1 MTFNTE
7 LWNTQTPGAAGG
19 YEIERSLRFNSADSA
34 YLNRTPST
42 AGNRKTWTWS
52 GWVKRSKSATQ
63 GLFGSVNAATQQRFE
78 FISDKLYWVWSQGTA
93 WLNTDAVFR
102 DYSAWYHIVLTS
114 DTDNSIAADRIKIYV
129 NGVRYTLSGNTV
141 SSGEQWD
148 INTTVQ
154 HRIGTFNDGGSG
166 NDWFDG
172 YLADIHFIDGQALD
186 PTDFGEFDDNGV
198 WQPIAYAGTY
208 GTNGFFLSFSDNSSA
223 SALGTD
229 DSGNGNDWTVN
240 NISVASGAGNDS
252 LRDSPTNGDT
262 ANDTGAGGEV
272 PGNYCTINPLN
283 AGSNSSLTD
292 GNLSWT
298 RTSNG
303 YSMGLGTIGV
313 SSGKWYWE
321 YTFNGSTNNAIP
333 VGVVPV
339 GSTATYPGE
348 DSNSVGYNFNG
359 TKVIGTVQTS
369 YGASLAANDVVG
381 VAFDAGAGTVVFYK
395 NGVSQGTA
403 TSSLTSG
410 PYCPAVSSWTSGT
423 GSFMNFGQRPFAYS
437 APSGF
442 KALCTANLDTP
453 TIEDGST
460 AMDVLTYT
468 GNGTSQT
475 FSGLKFSPDLVW
487 LKKRSDIQDNVVYDI
502 TRGVTSELV
511 TNSQN
516 VNFNSQGVTA
526 FNSDG
531 FSVGN
536 GGVSNDSAQ
545 TYVAWTWDE
554 SASKGFDI
562 VSYTGDGNSGRTVS
576 HSLGV
581 KPDLMIVKRYSSGGS
596 NWSVYHQ
603 DLGATQYLQLNKT
616 DTADTASNQWN
627 DTEPTST
634 VFTVGNGGNVNNNGD
649 DYIAYLFAEIESY
662 SRMGSYTG
670 NGNADGPFVYTG
682 FRPRWLL
689 IKCTD
694 FAGQAWNLFDS
705 ARNTYNVV
713 DGKLKP
719 NTDDA
724 ETVNTA
730 NLVDFLSNGFKL
742 RSTTD
747 PTNGAHNFIY
757 VAFAEN
763 PFKTARAR

>member
-1 MTFNTE
+1 MIGVALDMDAGTLTIYKNNTS
-7 LWNTQTPGAAGG
+7 QGQAASGLTG
-19 YEIERSLRFNSADSA
+19 VYFFAARNS
-34 YLNRTPST
+34 ST
-42 AGNRKTWTWS
+42 A
-52 GWVKRSKSATQ
+52 
-63 GLFGSVNAATQQRFE
+63 
-78 FISDKLYWVWSQGTA
+78 SDKL
-93 WLNTDAVFR
+93 
-102 DYSAWYHIVLTS
+102 
-114 DTDNSIAADRIKIYV
+114 IA
-129 NGVRYTLSGNTV
+129 N
-141 SSGEQWD
+141 W
-148 INTTVQ
+148 
-154 HRIGTFNDGGSG
+154 
-166 NDWFDG
+166 
-172 YLADIHFIDGQALD
+172 
-186 PTDFGEFDDNGV
+186 
-198 WQPIAYAGTY
+198 
-208 GTNGFFLSFSDNSSA
+208 
-223 SALGTD
+223 
-229 DSGNGNDWTVN
+229 
-240 NISVASGAGNDS
+240 
-252 LRDSPTNGDT
+252 
-262 ANDTGAGGEV
+262 
-272 PGNYCTINPLN
+272 
-283 AGSNSSLTD
+283 
-292 GNLSWT
+292 
-298 RTSNG
+298 
-303 YSMGLGTIGV
+303 
-313 SSGKWYWE
+313 
-321 YTFNGSTNNAIP
+321 
-333 VGVVPV
+333 
-339 GSTATYPGE
+339 
-348 DSNSVGYNFNG
+348 
-359 TKVIGTVQTS
+359 
-369 YGASLAANDVVG
+369 
-381 VAFDAGAGTVVFYK
+381 
-395 NGVSQGTA
+395 
-403 TSSLTSG
+403 
-410 PYCPAVSSWTSGT
+410 
-423 GSFMNFGQRPFAYS
+423 GQRSFAHS